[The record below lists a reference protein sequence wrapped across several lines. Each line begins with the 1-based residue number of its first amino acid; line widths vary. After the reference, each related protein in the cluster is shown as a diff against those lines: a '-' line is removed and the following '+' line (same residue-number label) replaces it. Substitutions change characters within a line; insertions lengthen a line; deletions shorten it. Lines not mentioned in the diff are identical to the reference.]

1 MSHPIHWLI
10 HMLLWHMLKIE
21 IKSKTHNYK
30 KQSRRKETKHMYPT
44 LLLTLTTTHVYSK
57 LSLKKNSRRYT
68 KRTPL
73 RTRIYIPC
81 GGAQKTQKNV
91 PSSNPRQALAHKTIL
106 DTPSWPFRHIQ
117 PKRSIYYRIPVWE
130 EKKATTCLP
139 RGLKNYNINC
149 KKISWPLNFIKS
161 NCVY

>member
-1 MSHPIHWLI
+1 
-10 HMLLWHMLKIE
+10 MLKIE

-44 LLLTLTTTHVYSK
+44 LLLTLTTTHVYSE

-81 GGAQKTQKNV
+81 GGAQKTQKKC
-91 PSSNPRQALAHKTIL
+91 PFQQPTASTSSQNHT
-106 DTPSWPFRHIQ
+106 RHSIMAF
-117 PKRSIYYRIPVWE
+117 PTYTAKEIYLLSYTSLRRKKSDHMFAKR
-130 EKKATTCLP
+130 A
-139 RGLKNYNINC
+139 
-149 KKISWPLNFIKS
+149 
-161 NCVY
+161 